1 MSGDEDESESR
12 YIVVNG
18 KLVENE
24 DAAKNFALEFDEGEA

>member
-1 MSGDEDESESR
+1 MDDEDTQEHQ

-24 DAAKNFALEFDEGEA
+24 DAEKNFALEFDEAGA

>member
-1 MSGDEDESESR
+1 MDDEDTQELQ

-24 DAAKNFALEFDEGEA
+24 DAEKNFALEFDEAGA

>member
-1 MSGDEDESESR
+1 MDDEDTKEHE

-24 DAAKNFALEFDEGEA
+24 DAEKNFALEFDEAGA